1 MILCACVLHK
11 KVRIK
16 RLAISRKPLVFLGRG
31 SKISNSR
38 PSVLETDA
46 QLVEH
51 RSPKPRVVS
60 SNFTAPAKENQGLAR
75 NRKPF
80 YSDFFMQNTRT
91 QNQTVSKPSQN
102 ENYRTRQEQMTILYL
117 AFCLLFS
124 KIIRSAFTCFSIR
137 SPIPRLSTQSR
148 RYSG

>member
-1 MILCACVLHK
+1 MKSFAVRCGSSFLRMWLFVKKFLINCADLC
-11 KVRIK
+11 IK
-16 RLAISRKPLVFLGRG
+16 YTRYDDRG
-31 SKISNSR
+31 I
-38 PSVLETDA
+38 A

-60 SNFTAPAKENQGLAR
+60 SNLTAPAKENQGLAR

-137 SPIPRLSTQSR
+137 SRIPRLSTQSR

>member
-1 MILCACVLHK
+1 
-11 KVRIK
+11 
-16 RLAISRKPLVFLGRG
+16 
-31 SKISNSR
+31 
-38 PSVLETDA
+38 
-46 QLVEH
+46 
-51 RSPKPRVVS
+51 
-60 SNFTAPAKENQGLAR
+60 
-75 NRKPF
+75 
-80 YSDFFMQNTRT
+80 MQNTRT

-137 SPIPRLSTQSR
+137 SRIPRLSTQSR